1 MTDRDMLQTVNS
13 NIQTL
18 MVRTATTATTVAHIK
33 EAIKPIDDLIAW
45 RNRWGGGLIAVSLVS
60 TLLGLAGT
68 TLGILL
74 TINEIGP

>member
-1 MTDRDMLQTVNS
+1 MTDRDVLIELNK
-13 NIQTL
+13 NINTL

-33 EAIKPIDDLIAW
+33 EAIKPIDELIAW

-74 TINEIGP
+74 AVNEFKP